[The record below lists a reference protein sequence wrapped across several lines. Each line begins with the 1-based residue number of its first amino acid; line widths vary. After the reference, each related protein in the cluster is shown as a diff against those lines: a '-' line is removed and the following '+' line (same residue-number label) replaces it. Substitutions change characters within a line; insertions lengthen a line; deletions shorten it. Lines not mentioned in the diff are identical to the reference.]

1 MTFLLDQ
8 GLPRSTVDRLRSLGM
23 ESVHV
28 GDLGLSR
35 ARDSEIVEH
44 ARERGHV
51 IVTLDADFHAIMALS
66 GASGPSVIRI
76 RIEGLKAE
84 PLAALLATVV
94 ANCREDLDRGA
105 LVSVTPGRVAVRGLP
120 LKP

>member
-8 GLPRSTVDRLRSLGM
+8 GLPRSTVERLRSLGI

-28 GDLGLSR
+28 GEIGLSR

-44 ARERGHV
+44 ARQRGEV
-51 IVTLDADFHAIMALS
+51 VVTLDADFHAIVALS

-76 RIEGLKAE
+76 RIESLKAG

-94 ANCREDLDRGA
+94 ANSAGRIAAREGVACCR
-105 LVSVTPGRVAVRGLP
+105 
-120 LKP
+120 